1 MKELKGLVLD
11 LPRQRSVI
19 NDPQVREARALWHKK
34 CGPAKYQTTNDSL
47 SSTSFSRVPLAGRQ
61 YAVALAQGRSQGHR
75 WVAARC
81 ATSV

>member
-34 CGPAKYQTTNDSL
+34 CGPAKYQTTNIVSQARASLVCLSQDDSMRL
-47 SSTSFSRVPLAGRQ
+47 LLLKEEVKDTGELPHDVQRR
-61 YAVALAQGRSQGHR
+61 
-75 WVAARC
+75 
-81 ATSV
+81 